1 LNELFDEAK
10 SKYIGYLVNYKWFES
25 WKTYIHKEYGIQIN
39 GFSNNLTYNRTMKTL
54 RTQKSFKTKK
64 SIRSLK
70 SSKSFRSSK
79 SIHSIKSLK
88 RTVDFPRLREIY
100 YDRDDDDHIGQYNLI
115 YSNIGDKPAEIYNNL
130 LEGEF
135 CEILIP

>member
-1 LNELFDEAK
+1 M
-10 SKYIGYLVNYKWFES
+10 GYLVNYKWFES
-25 WKTYIHKEYGIQIN
+25 WKTYIHKEYGLQIN

-64 SIRSLK
+64 TIRSLK
-70 SSKSFRSSK
+70 SSKSIRSSK
-79 SIHSIKSLK
+79 SIINSGRSLK
-88 RTVDFPRLREIY
+88 RAVDFPRLREVEY
-100 YDRDDDDHIGQYNLI
+100 EREEDDHIGQFNLI

-135 CEILIP
+135 S